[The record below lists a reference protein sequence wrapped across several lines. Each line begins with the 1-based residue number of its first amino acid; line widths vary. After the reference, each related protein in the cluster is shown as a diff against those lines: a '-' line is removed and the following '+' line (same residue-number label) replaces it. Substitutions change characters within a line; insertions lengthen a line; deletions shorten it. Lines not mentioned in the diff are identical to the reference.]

1 MTSEIQN
8 YCTKSTGMVQKLHYF
23 WSIFCQMT
31 IKPVI
36 SHSLIKARD
45 ATVANWNERII
56 IDMVRRE
63 GGTTRRS
70 ITAQTHLSQ
79 QSVHRLVDGL
89 VARKFLQIGDSV
101 INGRG
106 QPSPLININAEAVYG
121 VGISINTDTV
131 RLSIVDLNCQEIS
144 NLKVDLDPTNR
155 ATALP
160 ILRDAIH
167 DCLKTNGIRKERVLG
182 VGVAISGYRM
192 GAKDVFVTPEPLE
205 TWSNIPLIELFES
218 AFQMPVWVENNATA
232 GAIGE
237 SLKGA
242 GFAHSCFAYLSFN
255 SGFGCG
261 VIYEGKPFF
270 GGYNNSGE
278 MGRLYTPDQMQ
289 HRPALGELLLRL
301 AKSGIH
307 IESIDKL
314 YSNFNP
320 NWQGVDDWIAEVKPH
335 LNLAIRALRATMDPT
350 AIVFGGE
357 APPVLKRLLIAACD
371 ELDLDRYGRE
381 VTLPAYIASDLPGD
395 PSTIG
400 AALLPLKDCVLT

>member
-1 MTSEIQN
+1 MT
-8 YCTKSTGMVQKLHYF
+8 L
-23 WSIFCQMT
+23 
-31 IKPVI
+31 KPVI
-36 SHSLIKARD
+36 PQSLARTND
-45 ATVANWNERII
+45 STVVNWNERNI

-63 GGTTRRS
+63 GGTTRRF

-106 QPSPLININAEAVYG
+106 QPSPLITIKPDAVYG
-121 VGISINTDTV
+121 VGISINTDAV
-131 RLSIVDLNCQEIS
+131 RLSIADLNCQEIT
-144 NLKVDLDPTNR
+144 NVKIDIDPTDK
-155 ATALP
+155 ASALP
-160 ILRDAIH
+160 ILRDAIVKNIEIH
-167 DCLKTNGIRKERVLG
+167 GIPKERVLG

-192 GAKDVFVTPEPLE
+192 GAKDVFVTPDPLE
-205 TWSNIPLIELFES
+205 TWSNTPLIELFET
-218 AFQMPVWVENNATA
+218 AFHMPVWVENNATA

-242 GFAHSCFAYLSFN
+242 GFAHNCFAYLSFN
-255 SGFGCG
+255 DGFGCG
-261 VIYEGKPFF
+261 MIYEGKPFF
-270 GGYNNSGE
+270 GGFNNSGE

-301 AKSGIH
+301 AESGIH

-320 NWQGVDDWIAEVKPH
+320 NWPGVKEWIVEVKPQ
-335 LNLAIRALRATMDPT
+335 LNLVIRALRATMDPT

-357 APPVLKRLLIAACD
+357 APPVLKRLLIEACD
-371 ELDLDRYGRE
+371 EIDLDRYGRE
-381 VTLPAYIASDLPGD
+381 ITLPAYIASDLPGD

-400 AALLPLKDCVLT
+400 AALLPLKDCVLM